1 MLIYMLDADKSCTN
15 VFKYHVKVGKM
26 AKVFYDKEV
35 FSLFGRIAGGLKS
48 CFK

>member
-15 VFKYHVKVGKM
+15 VFKYHVKVGS
-26 AKVFYDKEV
+26 FYDKKV
-35 FSLFGRIAGGLKS
+35 FSLFERIAMGLKC